1 MDPSDVTVAF
11 GIFNIRLKDGRI
23 FKQTG
28 DVVAQAASNTGQKAV
43 TIGDLASTKGFDA
56 RIAPDTKGFDARI
69 APDKGNVWQALDPKV
84 KGQVWTQDASG
95 KWLPS
100 SQSAPPI
107 PNGLQSSTFFQQVVA
122 GKAKTTSGESMT
134 SVHFETTDIDPLRT
148 AGHPESELRSAIATT
163 AAGQHEI
170 DVYFYERGKLSKL
183 PAGSNI
189 VEGDPL
195 PDRIGKFFPNQGKPP
210 TTPSAPPTVTVGDG
224 GVKGGGGAPT
234 KAVVSA
240 EVKAE
245 ANVVARSEAG
255 LLARAGGV
263 GGVVSKG
270 LLALN
275 IYFAYDAYREGAARH
290 GTAGGI
296 LSTAGALAGG
306 APGLDRV
313 LLEPPPPADPS
324 KVWSAMK
331 SGASPTSIGMG
342 WLFGAF
348 R

>member
-11 GIFNIRLKDGRI
+11 GIFNIPLKDGRI

-43 TIGDLASTKGFDA
+43 TISDLASTKGFDA
-56 RIAPDTKGFDARI
+56 RIAPDKG
-69 APDKGNVWQALDPKV
+69 KVWQALDPKV

-134 SVHFETTDIDPLRT
+134 SVHFETTDIDPLMT

-210 TTPSAPPTVTVGDG
+210 TTPSTPPKTQYVPNLPQPASLSRTTSAAAGKVVGRALVPFLAEAEDFLSHYGDPYKIPTLITAAAAAKAYIQQSATSAAVTVQ
-224 GVKGGGGAPT
+224 A
-234 KAVVSA
+234 
-240 EVKAE
+240 
-245 ANVVARSEAG
+245 
-255 LLARAGGV
+255 
-263 GGVVSKG
+263 
-270 LLALN
+270 
-275 IYFAYDAYREGAARH
+275 GAAK
-290 GTAGGI
+290 AGAAI
-296 LSTAGALAGG
+296 STAAQAASTFLI
-306 APGLDRV
+306 GLGSRLIQV
-313 LLEPPPPADPS
+313 PVFIPKQMLQGFG
-324 KVWSAMK
+324 
-331 SGASPTSIGMG
+331 SGSVPEA
-342 WLFGAF
+342 
-348 R
+348 

>member
-1 MDPSDVTVAF
+1 MGRLPIRRGRSGAEVSLKRYRHTEKERDEETGFNYHGARYYASWLGRWTATDPGGLVDGANLYRYSRNSPLCYVDPQGMDPSDVTVAF
-11 GIFNIRLKDGRI
+11 GIFNIPLKDGRI

-43 TIGDLASTKGFDA
+43 TISDLASTKGFDA
-56 RIAPDTKGFDARI
+56 RIAPDKG
-69 APDKGNVWQALDPKV
+69 KVWQALDPKV

-134 SVHFETTDIDPLRT
+134 SVHFETTDIDPLMT

-189 VEGDPL
+189 VEGES
-195 PDRIGKFFPNQGKPP
+195 ITGSNW
-210 TTPSAPPTVTVGDG
+210 
-224 GVKGGGGAPT
+224 
-234 KAVVSA
+234 
-240 EVKAE
+240 EVF
-245 ANVVARSEAG
+245 S
-255 LLARAGGV
+255 
-263 GGVVSKG
+263 
-270 LLALN
+270 
-275 IYFAYDAYREGAARH
+275 
-290 GTAGGI
+290 
-296 LSTAGALAGG
+296 
-306 APGLDRV
+306 
-313 LLEPPPPADPS
+313 
-324 KVWSAMK
+324 
-331 SGASPTSIGMG
+331 
-342 WLFGAF
+342 
-348 R
+348 